1 MTHVWIIWIIVAVVL
16 LLGELL
22 TQSIWMLC
30 VAAGCVAGLAGA
42 LCGIDPAWQIGLT
55 AVASV
60 IAYFALMPWFKRRI
74 YMKQSRDLQNARTGM
89 DALLGRR
96 ATVTHEIKPGELGRA
111 RIDGDNWQV
120 KAIGET
126 DVIHRGEEVVVNG
139 YDSIILSVQRVSKQN

>member
-42 LCGIDPAWQIGLT
+42 LCGIDPAWQIWLT

-139 YDSIILSVQRVSKQN
+139 YDSIILSVQRISKQN